1 MKKTVI
7 ILFSLILFLTSCS
20 QLNEGLDKLNEIK
33 DKIFNEYEKFTAD
46 DALEYVKDLKIEIP
60 EELKKLSEEDLGK
73 IIKEELDN
81 AKNGI
86 IGREMTSSN
95 STVGDFFNNI
105 KSEFLGDVDHN
116 LDSLMYKAKMYFESF
131 TAEDAINLVEKAGIK
146 VPDSLKELSQE
157 ELGEF
162 IKDKINKT
170 ASDNLDINGEGVSD
184 FVEKIKQLF
193 DNE

>member
-1 MKKTVI
+1 MKKKLIIIFTLI
-7 ILFSLILFLTSCS
+7 ILLTSCS
-20 QLNEGLDKLNEIK
+20 QINEGLNQIK
-33 DKIFNEYEKFTAD
+33 TKIFNEYEKFTAD

-73 IIKEELDN
+73 MIKEELDN

-86 IGREMTSSN
+86 LGREAYSSN
-95 STVGDFFNNI
+95 SSVGEFFDDI

-146 VPDSLKELSQE
+146 VPDSLKELSQK

-162 IKDKINKT
+162 IKDKINQT
-170 ASDNLDINGEGVSD
+170 ASDNLDINGEDVSE
-184 FVEKIKQLF
+184 FVEKINKLF
-193 DNE
+193 ANE